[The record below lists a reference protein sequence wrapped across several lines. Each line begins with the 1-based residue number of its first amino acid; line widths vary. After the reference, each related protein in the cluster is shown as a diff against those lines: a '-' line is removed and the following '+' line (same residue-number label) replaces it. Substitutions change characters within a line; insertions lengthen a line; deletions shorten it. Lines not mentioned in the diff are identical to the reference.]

1 MVPEIFLAAALAMAQ
16 PSDGDIAHRFTG
28 ALEGDDFPAFLD
40 QIAPGANDANQWR
53 SVREA
58 MERYDCIE
66 VTSYRVERRENV
78 LVITL
83 DASAVVAG
91 ASHKPHRFPRV
102 WRLTLDGA
110 RIELAEMAES
120 TLAREIAAAKTLE
133 RRRELFR
140 ARTDDVDPELL
151 IREIVEASMATLDQ
165 SVVSFAAECS
175 REIGDR
181 AVETYCLRILSGIRR
196 WAADAQAIRTAADAS
211 LNVAMD
217 SGEPD
222 ALADGLFVTGIADW
236 IDGDSE
242 TALSK
247 LLQSVALIDFLD
259 DPRIALK
266 SLQMASHIETRRG
279 NHTAALLLAERN
291 LVLSRKYG
299 WLEGEMNARFV
310 QSISHWALG
319 NGRVG
324 MPMQEEI
331 LRLAKRRRDRRAELM
346 ALSNLAEYSMQWGD
360 YGTAVKFLHDAI
372 AIGTMQAD
380 IQASVTTTLGV
391 ALTKLGRYR
400 EAEEAL
406 RESEALGKG
415 DKQQATLTLVALSEL
430 RLAQGNAEEALR
442 FSREAIAIAATDDSS
457 GGALTFFGS
466 WESKLAEGRALRTL
480 ARCAEAAAAFREAI
494 ALIEIRR
501 ASVAASAMTSYGY
514 LDAKAPAYRELAEIL
529 VEMGKMRE
537 AIAVAD
543 AIKARA
549 LLDSMENGRSEAMS
563 KMSADEQKEHRRLN
577 ERIARL
583 NLEQVREASGQKRE
597 VLQRGLESARSDLE
611 HFESTLYARHPVLR
625 VHQAERS
632 IDDPRLLLPD
642 QNSAVIAY
650 LVGEKKTLV
659 FAISGG
665 NGEPAVA
672 TIDLSRSELE
682 SQVSAYVAKLQNR
695 DLTYATDSAKLYALL
710 VAPIA
715 SAIAHANVV
724 CIVPDGVLWRLPFPS
739 LRSNG
744 TFIVEKKAVFY
755 APSLAALHLAS
766 LRTRERSRRSILA
779 FGNPAFDR
787 GTSEAIRVINGEEV
801 LADLGAAATEAREV
815 AGMYSSSLVLSGAEA
830 TEAIVKKRAAEFD
843 VLHFATHALVADSQ
857 PMYSSIVM
865 SASDGGGHEDGL
877 LEARELLGLDVR
889 ADLVVL
895 SACSTARGDIRSGEG
910 LIGLAWAFLIA
921 GSPTTIG
928 SQWKVASQSTAE
940 LMIEFHRA
948 LTSERRLGN
957 AEALRSAQ
965 LRLMQKGAY
974 RHPFY
979 WSPFIV
985 IGTGW

>member
-1 MVPEIFLAAALAMAQ
+1 MVPEILLAAALAVAQ
-16 PSDGDIAHRFTG
+16 PSDDAIARNFTR
-28 ALEGDDFPAFLD
+28 ALAADDFPAFLD
-40 QIAPGANDANQWR
+40 QFAPDANDAYPWR

-58 MERYDCIE
+58 LELYDCIE
-66 VTSYRVERRENV
+66 IDSYRAERRENV
-78 LVITL
+78 LVVTI
-83 DASAVVAG
+83 DANAAVAG
-91 ASHKPHRFPRV
+91 ATRRANRFPRV
-102 WRLTLDGA
+102 WRLTFVGPRL
-110 RIELAEMAES
+110 ELAEMLET
-120 TLAREIAAAKTLE
+120 TLAREIAAEKTAE
-133 RRRELFR
+133 RRRELFH
-140 ARTDDVDPELL
+140 ARSSDVDPRIL
-151 IREIVEASMATLDQ
+151 IREIVETAIASHDQ
-165 SVVSFAAECS
+165 TVVQFAVECS
-175 REIGDR
+175 REIGDLR
-181 AVETYCLRILSGIRR
+181 TEAYCLRILSGLRR
-196 WAADAQAIRTAADAS
+196 WGGDVQLTRDAADAS
-211 LNVAMD
+211 LSVAME
-217 SGEPD
+217 SGDLD
-222 ALADGLFVTGIADW
+222 ALADGPFVTGIMAWIEDDADT
-236 IDGDSE
+236 G
-242 TALSK
+242 LSR
-247 LLQSVALIDFLD
+247 LLQSAALIDYLD

-266 SLQMASHIETRRG
+266 SLHMAGHIETRRG
-279 NHTAALLLAERN
+279 NHTAALLLGERN

-299 WLEGEMNARFV
+299 WLEGEMNAKFT

-319 NGRVG
+319 NARIGT
-324 MPMQEEI
+324 PMREDV

-346 ALSNLAEYSMQWGD
+346 ALSNLADDSMQSGD
-360 YGTAVKFLHDAI
+360 YGSAVKFLNEAI
-372 AIGTMQAD
+372 AIGTMSND
-380 IQASVTTTLGV
+380 IRAAVRTALGV
-391 ALTKLGRYR
+391 ALTKLGRFG
-400 EAEEAL
+400 EAEAVL
-406 RESEALGKG
+406 RESEAVGRG

-430 RLAQGNAEEALR
+430 RLAEGKAEEALR
-442 FSREAIAIAATDDSS
+442 CSRDAIAIAATDDSA
-457 GGALTFFGS
+457 GGALSFFGS
-466 WESKLAEGRALRTL
+466 WESKLAEGRALRALGRRT
-480 ARCAEAAAAFREAI
+480 EAAAAYREAI
-494 ALIEIRR
+494 ALIEMRR
-501 ASVAASAMTSYGY
+501 ASVAAFTLTLYGY
-514 LDAKAPAYRELAEIL
+514 LDTKAPAYRELTEVL

-577 ERIARL
+577 EGIARL
-583 NLEQVREASGQKRE
+583 NLEQVRETSGQKRE
-597 VLQRGLESARSDLE
+597 VLQIELESARSDLD

-642 QNSAVIAY
+642 KDSAVIAY

-659 FAISGG
+659 FAISGRSDD
-665 NGEPAVA
+665 PAVA
-672 TIDLSRSELE
+672 TIDISRSELE
-682 SQVSAYVAKLQNR
+682 SQVAAYVAKLQNR
-695 DLTYATDSAKLYALL
+695 DLTYAADSAKLYALL

-755 APSLAALHLAS
+755 APSLAALQLAS
-766 LRTRERSRRSILA
+766 SRTRHRSRRSILA
-779 FGNPAFDR
+779 FGNPTFDR

-830 TEAIVKKRAAEFD
+830 TEAIVKKRAAEYD

-910 LIGLAWAFLIA
+910 LVGLAWAFLIA

-928 SQWKVASQSTAE
+928 SQWKVASRSTAE

-948 LTSERRLGN
+948 LTGERRLGK

-985 IGTGW
+985 IGAGW